1 MFGKSSSLPPAPVL
15 GDVSMQPAFAP
26 FVGMMGLH
34 LGCVYLAKRNGGEL
48 ATKPHLAA
56 HFVVTLLA
64 FSALAAVGCHGWFVQ
79 DLSGVDTIAGY
90 VGAGRLLSLMQL
102 SFMAYECTAI
112 VIAPEGK
119 ERAALLGPGGIML
132 IHHLAVV
139 GLAYLVCTRQ
149 YMHYYAIFFFGVPEL
164 SSVAL
169 AFIDLFKAF
178 PLLKKANAAVNE
190 AARTGFAVAFLP
202 VRVGMWTV
210 AAYRFWIDSLAA
222 IDAATAVGSTPM
234 PVTAGTAMGICAA
247 NVVLTLMQYYWASL
261 ILKALA
267 KKIQGKPPGKDE

>member
-1 MFGKSSSLPPAPVL
+1 M
-15 GDVSMQPAFAP
+15 
-26 FVGMMGLH
+26 
-34 LGCVYLAKRNGGEL
+34 
-48 ATKPHLAA
+48 
-56 HFVVTLLA
+56 
-64 FSALAAVGCHGWFVQ
+64 
-79 DLSGVDTIAGY
+79 
-90 VGAGRLLSLMQL
+90 
-102 SFMAYECTAI
+102 
-112 VIAPEGK
+112 IAPEGK

-210 AAYRFWIDSLAA
+210 VSYRFFIDSLAA

-247 NVVLTLMQYYWASL
+247 NVLLTLMQYYWASL